1 MASYS
6 YDHPNYT
13 VRREH
18 SAGTVSAVTAGGRFR
33 VMQTSILK
41 AVHFLPVTLNTVTLA
56 YYNILEGA
64 STIASV
70 VVGVAAVGTAVT
82 KTLNYT
88 LDNGAAI
95 TVQGVNSSVAS
106 VDVIYEYFT
115 QPGAAVT

>member
-1 MASYS
+1 M
-6 YDHPNYT
+6 D
-13 VRREH
+13 
-18 SAGTVSAVTAGGRFR
+18 GG
-33 VMQTSILK
+33 VI
-41 AVHFLPVTLNTVTLA
+41 
-56 YYNILEGA
+56 
-64 STIASV
+64 
-70 VVGVAAVGTAVT
+70 TAVT